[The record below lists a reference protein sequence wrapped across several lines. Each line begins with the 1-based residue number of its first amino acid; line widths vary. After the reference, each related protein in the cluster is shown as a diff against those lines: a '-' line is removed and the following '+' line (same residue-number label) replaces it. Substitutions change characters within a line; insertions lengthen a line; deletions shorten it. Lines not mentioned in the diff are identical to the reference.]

1 MRLEIVTPNG
11 RVLDAEAKSVTAP
24 GYLGEFGIL
33 PGHQAALVMLSG
45 GALRYEDASG
55 EQIVLIR
62 GGIAQISDDSVLV
75 LADETVAVDDID
87 RTRAEAILDA
97 AVKGINEVEYLDD
110 SELHRL
116 SADRAYGEALIQRAG
131 H

>member
-11 RVLDAEAKSVTAP
+11 RVLDAEAKSITAP

-45 GALRYEDASG
+45 GVLRYEDASG
-55 EQIVLIR
+55 EQAVFIR

-75 LADETVAVDDID
+75 LADETVSADAID

-97 AVKGINEVEYLDD
+97 AVKGIDEVEYLDD
-110 SELHRL
+110 AEVHRL